1 MNTIAYPA
9 FVASLAK
16 IPASRTF
23 SPEVL
28 GIKDLLTVQIRNAS
42 FKVGKGSMTIEE
54 AIVNYGTIE

>member
-28 GIKDLLTVQIRNAS
+28 GIKDQLTVQIRNAA
-42 FKVGKGSMTIEE
+42 FKVGKGQMTIDE
-54 AIVNYGTIE
+54 AVANYGSIE